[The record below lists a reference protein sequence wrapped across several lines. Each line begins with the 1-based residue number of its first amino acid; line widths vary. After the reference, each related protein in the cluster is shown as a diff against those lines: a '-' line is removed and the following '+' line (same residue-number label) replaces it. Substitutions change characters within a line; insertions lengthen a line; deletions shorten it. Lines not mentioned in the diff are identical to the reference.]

1 MVNEFKIW
9 LKDNAAVYDA
19 LEEALLSVKRGKKVL
34 AVGPFSL
41 VAAAVLDENLGGN
54 VEVMCDNLEFI
65 NDFRTSIDPEGRIP
79 VRRGVEGTFDF
90 VFAPMYINHIT
101 KDRLVSCL
109 FDVYDSLEKG
119 GLFTFS
125 FQDSLKVDLD
135 EGKEMPL
142 WCSHTE
148 KLFTK
153 YYTMQDVLNTL
164 ITIGFRIK
172 NISEVEGEGII
183 HAVCFE
189 CIKL

>member
-9 LKDNAAVYDA
+9 LKDNSSVYDA
-19 LEEALLSVKRGKKVL
+19 LEEALLSVKSGKKVL

-41 VAAAVLDENLGGN
+41 VAAAVLDEKL
-54 VEVMCDNLEFI
+54 MCDNLEFI

-90 VFAPMYINHIT
+90 IFAPMYINHIP
-101 KDRLVSCL
+101 KNRLVSFL
-109 FDVYDSLEKG
+109 FDVYDALEKG

-142 WCSHTE
+142 WFSRTE